1 MLIPGQ
7 NTLAKPEIVKVEAF
21 EDLLEQ
27 FKAGAIAYVAE
38 SNPAMAE
45 QLEEAFGN
53 EAELATKLV
62 EALAVRLQTHMRQYN
77 ERIVQQFAW
86 WAEGTNL
93 DAKLADLGLS
103 RQVLDEGDPNA
114 FPPVPATLE
123 EDGHARLRYYL
134 APHAPAA
141 GSRMHYRAEVLT
153 LDDRANVTVETPEAG
168 RVVVTYTLAPGGY
181 AAQIKDGNGRMIDP
195 NSGKVAVTVLA
206 RDGDGTPSAELLEEV
221 RKHFARNDVRP
232 ESDEVTVQAAEIL
245 EYEIYAIA
253 WINAGPDA
261 QLTEEA
267 AVAALQ
273 GYADEQ
279 HVLGGEVD
287 PSWIDYHLH
296 AAGAVRLDVQ
306 LPAAPVVAAD
316 HQAPYC
322 TAINVEVRT
331 L

>member
-7 NTLAKPEIVKVEAF
+7 NQLAKPEIVHVEPF
-21 EDLLEQ
+21 EALLEQ
-27 FKAGAIAYVAE
+27 FKAGAVAHVAA
-38 SNPAMAE
+38 SDPAMAT
-45 QLEEAFGN
+45 QLEEAFAN

-86 WAEGTNL
+86 WAEASNL
-93 DAKLADLGLS
+93 DAKLADLGLE
-103 RQVLDEGDPNA
+103 RQVLDAGDPAA

-123 EDGHARLRYYL
+123 EDSHARLRYYL

-168 RVVVTYTLAPGGY
+168 RVVVTYSLSPNGF
-181 AAQIKDGNGRMIDP
+181 AAQIKDGNARMVAP
-195 NSGKVAVTVLA
+195 NTGQVAVTVLA
-206 RDGDGTPSAELLEEV
+206 REGDGTPSAELLEAV
-221 RKHFARNDVRP
+221 RTHFARDDVRP
-232 ESDEVTVQAAEIL
+232 ETDEVTVQAAEIL

-253 WINAGPDA
+253 WIHAGPDA

-267 AVAALQ
+267 AVEALQ
-273 GYADEQ
+273 AYADDQ
-279 HVLGGEVD
+279 HALGGEVD

-306 LPAAPVVAAD
+306 LPAAPLVAED

-322 TAINVEVRT
+322 TRITVEVLT